1 MLLEISCAYS
11 GIWGFEGELIPP
23 YQYSVI
29 IHERCDGF
37 QPKGQEAVVILV
49 GMSGILRGVCT
60 LASTVSR
67 HRNNCVSSLNLRE
80 VGGMGV
86 I

>member
-1 MLLEISCAYS
+1 MLILTS
-11 GIWGFEGELIPP
+11 GGFEGELIQP
-23 YQYSVI
+23 YSVAI
-29 IHERCDGF
+29 QGRCADKF

-67 HRNNCVSSLNLRE
+67 NRKYCINSLNLRE
-80 VGGMGV
+80 VRGMGV
-86 I
+86 V